1 MPTSNQAKKRMR
13 TDAVRRVANKA
24 VSSAMK
30 TAMKK
35 VLDAENTESAQAAL
49 PNAMKMVAKAAKK
62 NIIHANAA
70 ARNRSRL
77 TRAAGAS

>member
-1 MPTSNQAKKRMR
+1 MR
-13 TDAVRRVANKA
+13 TDAVLRVANKA

-49 PNAMKMVAKAAKK
+49 PNAMKMVDKAAKK

-77 TRAAGAS
+77 TRAASAS

>member
-1 MPTSNQAKKRMR
+1 MPSSNQAKKRMR

-35 VLDAENTESAQAAL
+35 VLDAENTETAQAAL
-49 PNAMKMVAKAAKK
+49 PKAMKMVDKAAKK
-62 NIIHANAA
+62 NIIHANSA

-77 TRAAGAS
+77 TRAASAS

>member
-1 MPTSNQAKKRMR
+1 MPSSNQAKKRMR

-35 VLDAENTESAQAAL
+35 VLDAENPETAQAAL
-49 PNAMKMVAKAAKK
+49 PKAMKMVDKAAKK
-62 NIIHANAA
+62 NIIHANSA

-77 TRAAGAS
+77 TRAASAS